1 MKEAYEEEKKTIRA
15 ADQMIDELEFLYQQM
30 MENSSKESAGL
41 TEKILNIKGINKVL
55 KSELK
60 KRCTEFE

>member
-30 MENSSKESAGL
+30 MQNSSKESAGL

>member
-41 TEKILNIKGINKVL
+41 TEKILNLKGINKVL

-60 KRCTEFE
+60 KRCT

>member
-1 MKEAYEEEKKTIRA
+1 MKDAYEEEKKTIRA

-30 MENSSKESAGL
+30 MQNSSKESAGL

>member
-30 MENSSKESAGL
+30 MQNSSKESAGL
-41 TEKILNIKGINKVL
+41 TEKILNLKGINKVL

-60 KRCTEFE
+60 KRCT